1 MKEHKHGVIEYK
13 KSQKVAYFVEKFD
26 QINVVAGALK
36 VLLQEN
42 ENARFQDKRV
52 VNGNGSNTIFA
63 VPARL
68 TTAGDRG
75 VHHIISDEEVGLQL
89 NRKKKKAYQAIS
101 QAHKTDDSILPCLP
115 D

>member
-1 MKEHKHGVIEYK
+1 
-13 KSQKVAYFVEKFD
+13 VEKFD

-89 NRKKKKAYQAIS
+89 MEKKAYQAIS

>member
-1 MKEHKHGVIEYK
+1 M
-13 KSQKVAYFVEKFD
+13 EKFD